1 MTKGKGRNPGASG
14 LDKHLKR
21 KTHLERSQPK
31 ARQHLG
37 QLEKHKDH
45 VLRAK
50 KRKVKVRR
58 LQDIKRAA
66 AQRNPDEFNIGMT
79 KAVMDVASGQMKK
92 RRVRL
97 VESDRKKEMQKTL
110 EHNHRNV
117 QYLEFKSQADRQRA
131 TELLNEEAAAALTST
146 APQNKHIVFVDSEAD
161 FRAFNPLK
169 HFDAT
174 PEMMR
179 QHPAVR
185 GRISVLEKTVMPEEI
200 LMSGGHQIKSAAQKR
215 KERRE
220 VQDKMRR
227 SGADATADTRAA
239 FVERLRAKKE
249 LKQYQFT
256 DLLDRV
262 TADASAS
269 STAAAAASSPTAG
282 PSGGA
287 ADGPGTAEEA
297 GEEAAAAE
305 DEVTRLLEWRR
316 AQERQTQMAT
326 ARRVRE
332 VGQRMQRSKS
342 LTALAKN
349 IRKQSQGIKR
359 QMEQKRESRFKP
371 GATRRAR

>member
-31 ARQHLG
+31 SRQHLG

-50 KRKVKVRR
+50 KRKVKVKR
-58 LQDIKRAA
+58 LEAIKRAV

-79 KAVMDVASGQMKK
+79 KAVMDVASGRMKQ
-92 RRVRL
+92 RRARL
-97 VESDRKKEMQKTL
+97 VESDRKKDMQKTM
-110 EHNHRNV
+110 EHNQRNV
-117 QYLEFKSQADRQRA
+117 QYLEFKAQADQQRA
-131 TELLNEEAAAALTST
+131 TELLNEAAAAALTST
-146 APQNKHIVFVDSEAD
+146 APQNRHVVFVNSAEE
-161 FRAFNPLK
+161 FRSFDPLK

-185 GRISVLEKTVMPEEI
+185 GRISVLEKTVMPDEI

-220 VQDKMRR
+220 VQEKMRR
-227 SGADATADTRAA
+227 SGADATAETRAA

-256 DLLDRV
+256 DLLDDVKREDGV
-262 TADASAS
+262 T
-269 STAAAAASSPTAG
+269 TCSPKNALG
-282 PSGGA
+282 D
-287 ADGPGTAEEA
+287 DGVREDES
-297 GEEAAAAE
+297 AE

-316 AQERQTQMAT
+316 EQERQAAMAT
-326 ARRVRE
+326 ARQVRE

-342 LTALAKN
+342 LTALAKS
-349 IRKQSQGIKR
+349 IRRQSQGIKR
-359 QMEQKRESRFKP
+359 QMEQRRESRFIP
-371 GATRRAR
+371 GLVRRSR

>member
-31 ARQHLG
+31 SRQHLG

-58 LQDIKRAA
+58 LQEIKRAA

-79 KAVMDVASGQMKK
+79 KAVMDVANGRMRK

-97 VESDRKKEMQKTL
+97 VDSDRKKDMQKTID
-110 EHNHRNV
+110 HNRRNV
-117 QYLEFKSQADRQRA
+117 QYLEFKAQADQQRA

-146 APQNKHIVFVDSEAD
+146 APQNKHIVFVNSEEE
-161 FRAFNPLK
+161 FRSFNPLK

-200 LMSGGHQIKSAAQKR
+200 LMSGGHQMKSAAQKR

-220 VQDKMRR
+220 LQEKMRR
-227 SGADATADTRAA
+227 SGADATPETRAA

-256 DLLDRV
+256 DLLEEVKREREA
-262 TADASAS
+262 TAS
-269 STAAAAASSPTAG
+269 SSK
-282 PSGGA
+282 GA
-287 ADGPGTAEEA
+287 TGDDGEH
-297 GEEAAAAE
+297 EEAAAQ

-316 AQERQTQMAT
+316 EQERQAAIAT
-326 ARRVRE
+326 ARHVRE
-332 VGQRMQRSKS
+332 VGQRLQRSKS
-342 LTALAKN
+342 LSALAKS

-359 QMEQKRESRFKP
+359 QMEQRRESRFKP

>member
-14 LDKHLKR
+14 LEKHLKR

-31 ARQHLG
+31 SRQHLG

-45 VLRAK
+45 VLRSK

-58 LQDIKRAA
+58 LQEIKRAA

-79 KAVMDVASGQMKK
+79 KAVMDVANGRMKK
-92 RRVRL
+92 RQLRL
-97 VESDRKKEMQKTL
+97 VESDRKKDLQKTI
-110 EHNHRNV
+110 EHNRRNV
-117 QYLEFKSQADRQRA
+117 QYLEFKAQADQQRA

-146 APQNKHIVFVDSEAD
+146 APQNKHIVFVDSEEE
-161 FRAFNPLK
+161 FRRFNPLK
-169 HFDAT
+169 YFDAT

-200 LMSGGHQIKSAAQKR
+200 LMSGGHQIRSASQKR
-215 KERRE
+215 KERRA
-220 VQDKMRR
+220 VQEKLHR
-227 SGADATADTRAA
+227 SGADATPETRAA

-256 DLLDRV
+256 DLLDEVKRESGA
-262 TADASAS
+262 TAS
-269 STAAAAASSPTAG
+269 SSSSKDAPGSHGEHEDAAAQ
-282 PSGGA
+282 
-287 ADGPGTAEEA
+287 
-297 GEEAAAAE
+297 

-316 AQERQTQMAT
+316 EQERQAAIAT
-326 ARRVRE
+326 ARHVRE

-342 LTALAKN
+342 LSALAKN

-359 QMEQKRESRFKP
+359 QMEQRRESRFKP
-371 GATRRAR
+371 GVTRRAR

>member
-1 MTKGKGRNPGASG
+1 MTKGKGSNPGASG

-21 KTHLERSQPK
+21 KTHQERSQPK
-31 ARQHLG
+31 SREHLG

-50 KRKVKVRR
+50 KRKVKVHR

-79 KAVMDVASGQMKK
+79 KAVMDVASGRMKK
-92 RRVRL
+92 RKEQL
-97 VESDRKKEMQKTL
+97 VESDRKKDMQKAM
-110 EHNHRNV
+110 EHNRRNV
-117 QYLEFKSQADRQRA
+117 QYLEFKAQADQQRA
-131 TELLNEEAAAALTST
+131 TELLNEEAAAALTSA
-146 APQNKHIVFVDSEAD
+146 APQNKHIVFVDSEDD
-161 FRAFNPLK
+161 FRHFNPLK

-174 PEMMR
+174 PEMMK

-185 GRISVLEKTVMPEEI
+185 GKISVLEKTVMPEEI

-220 VQDKMRR
+220 VQEKMRR
-227 SGADATADTRAA
+227 SGADATEETRAA

-249 LKQYQFT
+249 LKQYRFT
-256 DLLDRV
+256 DLLDEV
-262 TADASAS
+262 NKDGPAKEAASGLS
-269 STAAAAASSPTAG
+269 SSSGGGGANSGRGDEGDAAAPAQ
-282 PSGGA
+282 
-287 ADGPGTAEEA
+287 
-297 GEEAAAAE
+297 

-316 AQERQTQMAT
+316 AQEREAAMET

-342 LTALAKN
+342 LSALAKN

-359 QMEQKRESRFKP
+359 QMEQKRESRFKH
-371 GATRRAR
+371 GTTRRAR

>member
-1 MTKGKGRNPGASG
+1 MTKGRGRNPGASG
-14 LDKHLKR
+14 LGKHLKR
-21 KTHLERSQPK
+21 ETHLERSQPK
-31 ARQHLG
+31 SRQHLG

-50 KRKVKVRR
+50 KRKAKVHR
-58 LQDIKRAA
+58 LQEIKRAA

-79 KAVMDVASGQMKK
+79 KAVMDVASGRMKK
-92 RRVRL
+92 RRIQL
-97 VESDRKKEMQKTL
+97 VESDRKKEMQKAI
-110 EHNHRNV
+110 EDNRRNV
-117 QYLEFKSQADRQRA
+117 QYLEFKAQADQQRA
-131 TELLNEEAAAALTST
+131 TELLNEEAAVALTST
-146 APQNKHIVFVDSEAD
+146 APQNKHIVFVDSEEE
-161 FRAFNPLK
+161 FRSFSPLK

-185 GRISVLEKTVMPEEI
+185 GRISVLEKTVLPEEI

-220 VQDKMRR
+220 VQEKMRR
-227 SGADATADTRAA
+227 SGADATPETRAA

-256 DLLDRV
+256 DLIDEVKREEQA
-262 TADASAS
+262 TAS
-269 STAAAAASSPTAG
+269 SSKNAPG
-282 PSGGA
+282 D
-287 ADGPGTAEEA
+287 DGEH
-297 GEEAAAAE
+297 EEAAAAQ

-316 AQERQTQMAT
+316 EQERQAAIAT

-342 LTALAKN
+342 LSALAKS

-371 GATRRAR
+371 GAARRSR

>member
-21 KTHLERSQPK
+21 KTHQERSQPK
-31 ARQHLG
+31 NREHLG

-58 LQDIKRAA
+58 LHDIKRAA
-66 AQRNPDEFNIGMT
+66 AQRNPDEFHIGMT
-79 KAVMDVASGQMKK
+79 KAVMDVASGRMKK
-92 RRVRL
+92 RKERL
-97 VESDRKKEMQKTL
+97 VESDRKKDMQKAV
-110 EHNHRNV
+110 EHNRRNV
-117 QYLEFKSQADRQRA
+117 QYLEFKAQADQQRA
-131 TELLNEEAAAALTST
+131 TELLHEEAAAALTSS
-146 APQNKHIVFVDSEAD
+146 APQNKHVVFVDTEED
-161 FRAFNPLK
+161 FRHFNPLK

-174 PEMMR
+174 PEMMK

-185 GRISVLEKTVMPEEI
+185 GKVSVLEKTVMPEEI
-200 LMSGGHQIKSAAQKR
+200 LMSGGHQVKSAAQKR

-220 VQDKMRR
+220 VQRKMQR
-227 SGADATADTRAA
+227 SGADATEETRAA

-249 LKQYQFT
+249 LKQYRFT
-256 DLLDRV
+256 DLLEEV
-262 TADASAS
+262 NKE
-269 STAAAAASSPTAG
+269 G
-282 PSGGA
+282 SGGA
-287 ADGPGTAEEA
+287 SLSSSKGATGGDGE
-297 GEEAAAAE
+297 EEAAAQ

-316 AQERQTQMAT
+316 EQEREAAAAT

-342 LTALAKN
+342 LTALAKS
-349 IRKQSQGIKR
+349 IRHQSQGIKR
-359 QMEQKRESRFKP
+359 QMEQKRESRFKH

>member
-31 ARQHLG
+31 SRQHLG

-58 LQDIKRAA
+58 LQEIKRAA

-79 KAVMDVASGQMKK
+79 KAVMDVANGRMRQ

-97 VESDRKKEMQKTL
+97 VESDRKKDMQTTI
-110 EHNHRNV
+110 EHNRRNV
-117 QYLEFKSQADRQRA
+117 QYLEFKAQADQQRA

-146 APQNKHIVFVDSEAD
+146 APQNKHIVFVNSEEE
-161 FRAFNPLK
+161 FRSFNPLK
-169 HFDAT
+169 HFDVT

-185 GRISVLEKTVMPEEI
+185 GRIRVLEKTVMPEEI

-220 VQDKMRR
+220 VQEKMRR
-227 SGADATADTRAA
+227 SGADATPETRAA

-256 DLLDRV
+256 DLLEEVKRESEA
-262 TADASAS
+262 TAS
-269 STAAAAASSPTAG
+269 SSK
-282 PSGGA
+282 GA
-287 ADGPGTAEEA
+287 PGDDGEQ
-297 GEEAAAAE
+297 EEAAAQ

-316 AQERQTQMAT
+316 EQERQAAIAT
-326 ARRVRE
+326 ARHVRE
-332 VGQRMQRSKS
+332 VGQRIQRSKS
-342 LTALAKN
+342 LSALAKS

-359 QMEQKRESRFKP
+359 QMEQRRESRFKP

>member
-31 ARQHLG
+31 SRQHLG

-58 LQDIKRAA
+58 LQEIKRAA

-79 KAVMDVASGQMKK
+79 KAVMDVANGRMRK

-97 VESDRKKEMQKTL
+97 VDSDRKKDMQKTID
-110 EHNHRNV
+110 HNRRNV
-117 QYLEFKSQADRQRA
+117 QYLEFKAQVDQQRA

-146 APQNKHIVFVDSEAD
+146 APQNKHIVFVNSEEE
-161 FRAFNPLK
+161 FRSFNPLK

-200 LMSGGHQIKSAAQKR
+200 LMSGGHQMKSAAQKR

-220 VQDKMRR
+220 LQEKMRR
-227 SGADATADTRAA
+227 SGADATPETRAA

-256 DLLDRV
+256 DLLEEVKREREA
-262 TADASAS
+262 TAS
-269 STAAAAASSPTAG
+269 SSKGVTG
-282 PSGGA
+282 D
-287 ADGPGTAEEA
+287 DGEH
-297 GEEAAAAE
+297 EEAAAQ

-316 AQERQTQMAT
+316 EQERQAAIAT
-326 ARRVRE
+326 ARHVRE
-332 VGQRMQRSKS
+332 VGQRLQRSKS
-342 LTALAKN
+342 LSALAKS

-359 QMEQKRESRFKP
+359 QMEQRRESRFKP

>member
-31 ARQHLG
+31 SRQHLG

-50 KRKVKVRR
+50 KRKAKVRR
-58 LQDIKRAA
+58 LEEIKRAA

-79 KAVMDVASGQMKK
+79 KAVMDVASGRMKK
-92 RRVRL
+92 RRARL
-97 VESDRKKEMQKTL
+97 VESDRKKDLQQVI
-110 EHNHRNV
+110 EHNRRNV
-117 QYLEFKSQADRQRA
+117 QYLEFKAQTDQQRA

-146 APQNKHIVFVDSEAD
+146 APQNKHIIFVDSED
-161 FRAFNPLK
+161 EFRRFSPLK

-185 GRISVLEKTVMPEEI
+185 GRISVLEKTVLPEEI
-200 LMSGGHQIKSAAQKR
+200 LMSGGHQVKSAAQKR

-220 VQDKMRR
+220 LQEKMRR
-227 SGADATADTRAA
+227 SGADATAETRAEFA
-239 FVERLRAKKE
+239 ERMRAKKE
-249 LKQYQFT
+249 LKRYQFT
-256 DLLDRV
+256 DLLDEVRREGEM
-262 TADASAS
+262 TASLSKDASGANDEHE
-269 STAAAAASSPTAG
+269 
-282 PSGGA
+282 GGA
-287 ADGPGTAEEA
+287 AAEN
-297 GEEAAAAE
+297 
-305 DEVTRLLEWRR
+305 EVTRLLEWRR
-316 AQERQTQMAT
+316 KEERQAAIAT
-326 ARRVRE
+326 ARHVRE

-342 LTALAKN
+342 LSALAKS

-359 QMEQKRESRFKP
+359 QMEQKRESHFKP
-371 GATRRAR
+371 GAARRSR

>member
-31 ARQHLG
+31 SRQHLG

-58 LQDIKRAA
+58 LQEIKRAA

-79 KAVMDVASGQMKK
+79 KAVMDVANGRMRK

-97 VESDRKKEMQKTL
+97 VDSDRKKDMQKTI
-110 EHNHRNV
+110 EHNRRNV
-117 QYLEFKSQADRQRA
+117 QYLEFKAKADQQRA

-146 APQNKHIVFVDSEAD
+146 APQNKHIVFVNSEEE
-161 FRAFNPLK
+161 FRSFNPLK

-185 GRISVLEKTVMPEEI
+185 GRIRVLEKTVMPEEI
-200 LMSGGHQIKSAAQKR
+200 LMSGGHQMKSAAQKR

-220 VQDKMRR
+220 VQEKMRR
-227 SGADATADTRAA
+227 SGADATPETRAA

-256 DLLDRV
+256 DLLEEVKRENEA
-262 TADASAS
+262 TAS
-269 STAAAAASSPTAG
+269 SSKGT
-282 PSGGA
+282 
-287 ADGPGTAEEA
+287 PGDDDEH
-297 GEEAAAAE
+297 EEAAAQ

-316 AQERQTQMAT
+316 EQERQAAIAT
-326 ARRVRE
+326 ARHVRE
-332 VGQRMQRSKS
+332 VGQRIQRSKS
-342 LTALAKN
+342 LSALAKR

-359 QMEQKRESRFKP
+359 QMEQRRESRFKP

>member
-21 KTHLERSQPK
+21 KTHKERSQPK
-31 ARQHLG
+31 SREHLG

-66 AQRNPDEFNIGMT
+66 AQRNPDEFHIGMT
-79 KAVMDVASGQMKK
+79 KAVMDVASGRMKK
-92 RRVRL
+92 RKERL
-97 VESDRKKEMQKTL
+97 VESDRKRDMQKAI
-110 EHNHRNV
+110 EHNRRNV
-117 QYLEFKSQADRQRA
+117 QYLEFKAQADQQRA
-131 TELLNEEAAAALTST
+131 TELLNEEAAAALTSA
-146 APQNKHIVFVDSEAD
+146 APQNKHIVFVDSEEE
-161 FRAFNPLK
+161 FRHFNPLK

-185 GRISVLEKTVMPEEI
+185 GKISVLEKTVMPEEV
-200 LMSGGHQIKSAAQKR
+200 LMSGGHQMKSAAQKR
-215 KERRE
+215 KERRA
-220 VQDKMRR
+220 VQEKLRR
-227 SGADATADTRAA
+227 SGADATQETRAA
-239 FVERLRAKKE
+239 FVERLHAKRE
-249 LKQYQFT
+249 LKQYRFT
-256 DLLDRV
+256 DLLNEVNKDGNG
-262 TADASAS
+262 
-269 STAAAAASSPTAG
+269 G
-282 PSGGA
+282 PSSSSQDI
-287 ADGPGTAEEA
+287 DGE
-297 GEEAAAAE
+297 EEAAK

-316 AQERQTQMAT
+316 EQERQATMAT

-342 LTALAKN
+342 LTALAKS

-359 QMEQKRESRFKP
+359 QMEQKRESRFKH
-371 GATRRAR
+371 GTTRRAR